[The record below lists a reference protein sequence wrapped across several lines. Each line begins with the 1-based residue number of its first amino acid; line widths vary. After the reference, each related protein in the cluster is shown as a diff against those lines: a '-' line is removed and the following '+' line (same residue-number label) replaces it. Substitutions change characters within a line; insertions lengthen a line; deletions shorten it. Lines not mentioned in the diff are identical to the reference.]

1 MIDFYVCCKRLS
13 VLKMIDETNWYDF
26 DDGYSIGTSSSDG
39 GLILCDEEHQSGAR
53 ITLEEDSNFASFSI
67 TCGIY
72 GWMFHT
78 RYFSEEAEAIE
89 EFELMKIDLN
99 EILKSFLTED
109 EADEDTFN
117 AMAEEI
123 SEFVE
128 KFP

>member
-1 MIDFYVCCKRLS
+1 MINQ
-13 VLKMIDETNWYDF
+13 TNWYDF
-26 DDGYSIGTSSSDG
+26 DDGYSIGTSGSDG
-39 GLILCDEEHQSGAR
+39 GLILRDEEHQSGAR
-53 ITLEEDSNFASFSI
+53 ITLEEDGSFASFSI

-89 EFELMKIDLN
+89 EFELMKVDLD
-99 EILKSFLTED
+99 EILKSFVTED

-117 AMAEEI
+117 AISGEI

-128 KFP
+128 KYP

>member
-1 MIDFYVCCKRLS
+1 MIDFHIRGKRLS
-13 VLKMIDETNWYDF
+13 NFKMINQTNWYDF
-26 DDGYSIGTSSSDG
+26 DDGYSIGTSGSDG
-39 GLILCDEEHQSGAR
+39 GLILRDEEHQSGAR
-53 ITLEEDSNFASFSI
+53 ITLEEDGSFASFSI

-89 EFELMKIDLN
+89 EFELMKVDLD
-99 EILKSFLTED
+99 EILKSFVTED

-117 AMAEEI
+117 AISGEI

-128 KFP
+128 KYP